1 MLCAVTQNYEFIF
14 ITPHN
19 NEYASK
25 LKELILIATEAKDLR
40 KIVETIEYLGEFK
53 QNLIDSVS
61 EHSKLGNSDVSSI
74 LNELQNATGFCDI
87 YLKML
92 QILHQKSKI
101 ITETTNI
108 NGMQVTTE
116 KDGEDQ
122 EEEVGMSTVSFR

>member
-1 MLCAVTQNYEFIF
+1 MGL
-14 ITPHN
+14 
-19 NEYASK
+19 SK
-25 LKELILIATEAKDLR
+25 SREVR